1 MIREALDAG
10 AWELYIGLPA
20 TPLPVAGST
29 RSTAPLS
36 RMGSPAT
43 RRGLCER
50 SAPPS
55 APGGLSA
62 VPTGLGGSPQGF
74 AGVGEPAPPPNWPQS
89 ALLKLAPSPPLTYR
103 SPSGPKARCP
113 MEWEGN
119 CWHHWSVISGCS
131 APLATPL
138 AGATGVRGRVP
149 VTVQPSV
156 VAPGGVGQVS
166 PQLAGLPSG
175 LWSWVYST

>member
-1 MIREALDAG
+1 MIREASDAG
-10 AWELYIGLPA
+10 AWELYIGLPG

-29 RSTAPLS
+29 RSTAPSS

-43 RRGLCER
+43 RRRVCER

-55 APGGLSA
+55 APRGRSA

-103 SPSGPKARCP
+103 LPCGAEGRGPVGGGGGR
-113 MEWEGN
+113 EG
-119 CWHHWSVISGCS
+119 H
-131 APLATPL
+131 P
-138 AGATGVRGRVP
+138 AGAR
-149 VTVQPSV
+149 
-156 VAPGGVGQVS
+156 
-166 PQLAGLPSG
+166 
-175 LWSWVYST
+175 

>member
-10 AWELYIGLPA
+10 LCELYSGLPG

-29 RSTAPLS
+29 LSTAPLS
-36 RMGSPAT
+36 RVGSPAT

-89 ALLKLAPSPPLTYR
+89 ALLKLAPSPPLMYR
-103 SPSGPKARCP
+103 SPSGPKARWP

-119 CWHHWSVISGCS
+119 CWHHSSEISGCS
-131 APLATPL
+131 GPVATPVE
-138 AGATGVRGRVP
+138 GSTGMRDRLP
-149 VTVQPSV
+149 VTGQPSV
-156 VAPGGVGQVS
+156 VAPGGGGGGG
-166 PQLAGLPSG
+166 PPPPRGAP
-175 LWSWVYST
+175 